1 MPKLKHFALAGAFF
15 LLLALLFTYPL
26 VLDFTDSIV
35 GGTQGDGIYFVW
47 LVRWYQGFF
56 LGENPHI
63 FFNPMMNYPQGWNLS
78 TTDTS
83 LAALTPSIPFSILWG
98 PVAGFNVGMWLSF
111 VFSGLA
117 MYAWVYRHT
126 KSQAASL
133 LAGTIYAFFP
143 NRIAHYDAG
152 HLNLSATAWFP
163 LYFMSLYEVLRAPQT
178 SNWLRQR
185 SHWCW
190 MLLCA
195 GSLGLIAFTSM
206 YYLLFTLLI
215 TLVFVIGYAVF
226 EPRSQVRRLLTQP
239 ASWLRVGLTAA
250 LSAPLLYMALRP
262 FLALA
267 GQGGLADRSVDY
279 MNEYAAELTDFLA
292 PASNHFLWGGWISEI
307 FDRSQWIEGSLYI
320 GAVTLALV
328 ALAFVWKKE
337 LANRPLLYTAGLVM
351 LAAMV
356 IAMGPH
362 LHIDR
367 ELVLINGERVP
378 LPSLLLYNYLPFF
391 AKMRAIMR
399 MGLFTLLFAA
409 FAAGLGA
416 DLLLRRIRPQWRTW
430 AVAGLIALTLFD
442 FYPGSYHGQIKA
454 VEARPVDHW
463 LAQQPGQGA
472 VVQLPFHRS
481 VDQEQVF
488 YALTHKKPFTG
499 GFFNA
504 NKTSQFQYLAPIL
517 ERFPDEHSVETLREF
532 EVEYV
537 VIDPLDYTDF
547 AAVQNELA
555 RLGLVLVTEQGGL
568 WVYTFSD

>member
-1 MPKLKHFALAGAFF
+1 MPKIKHFALAGAFF

-83 LAALTPSIPFSILWG
+83 LAALLPSIPFSMALG
-98 PVAGFNVGMWLSF
+98 PVAGFNIGMWLSF

-126 KSQAASL
+126 RSHGASL

-143 NRIAHYDAG
+143 NRIAHYTAG

-163 LYFMSLYEVLRAPQT
+163 LYFMGLYEVLQT
-178 SNWLRQR
+178 RQKFNWP
-185 SHWCW
+185 W
-190 MLLCA
+190 MALCA
-195 GSLGLIAFTSM
+195 VSLGLIAFTSM
-206 YYLLFTLLI
+206 YYLLFTLLM
-215 TLVFVIGYAVF
+215 TLAFVGGYLLF
-226 EPRSQVRRLLTQP
+226 ENRAQVRGLLTQP
-239 ASWLRVGLTAA
+239 GNWVRVAATAA
-250 LSAPLLYMALRP
+250 LSAPFLYLALRP
-262 FLALA
+262 FLSLA
-267 GQGGLADRSVDY
+267 GSGGLADRSVDY

-292 PASNHFLWGGWISEI
+292 PASSHFLWGGWISEI
-307 FDRSQWIEGSLYI
+307 VDRSQWIEGSLYI

-328 ALAFVWKKE
+328 ALAFLWKKD
-337 LANRPLLYTAGLVM
+337 LANKPVLYTAGLVM
-351 LAAMV
+351 LAALV

-362 LHIDR
+362 LHWDR
-367 ELVLINGERVP
+367 EPVLVGGERVP
-378 LPSLLLYNYLPFF
+378 LPGLLLYNYLPFF

-416 DLLLRRIRPQWRTW
+416 DLLLRRLKPQWRTW
-430 AVAGLIALTLFD
+430 AAAGLIALALFD
-442 FYPGSYHGQIKA
+442 FYPGTYYGSIKP

-463 LAQQPGQGA
+463 LAEQPGMGA
-472 VVQLPFHRS
+472 VVQLPFGRS
-481 VDQEQVF
+481 ADQEQVY
-488 YALTHKKPFTG
+488 YALTHQKPFTG

-504 NKTSQFQYLAPIL
+504 NQTPQFEYLAPIL
-517 ERFPDEHSVETLREF
+517 DRFPDEHSINTLREYQ
-532 EVEYV
+532 VEYI
-537 VIDPLDYTDF
+537 VIDPADYTDF
-547 AAVQNELA
+547 DALHNSLTS
-555 RLGLVLVTEQGGL
+555 LGLVPLTQQGGV

>member
-26 VLDFTDSIV
+26 ILDFTDSIV

-56 LGENPHI
+56 TGENAHI

-83 LAALTPSIPFSILWG
+83 LAALAPSIPFSMALG
-98 PVAGFNVGMWLSF
+98 PVAGYNIGMWLSF

-126 KSQAASL
+126 RSHAASL

-143 NRIAHYDAG
+143 NRIAHYTAG

-163 LYFMSLYEVLRAPQT
+163 LYFMGLYEVLRAKEKF
-178 SNWLRQR
+178 NWG
-185 SHWCW
+185 W
-190 MLLCA
+190 MALCA
-195 GSLGLIAFTSM
+195 VSLGLIAFTSM

-215 TLVFVIGYAVF
+215 TVIFLAGYVLF
-226 EPRSQVRRLLTQP
+226 ESRAEVRRLLTQP
-239 ASWLRVGLTAA
+239 ANWLRGAATVA
-250 LSAPLLYMALRP
+250 LSAPFLYMALRP
-262 FLALA
+262 FLSLA

-279 MNEYAAELTDFLA
+279 MNEFAANITDFLA
-292 PASNHFLWGGWISEI
+292 PASSHFLLGGWISDI
-307 FDRSQWIEGSLYI
+307 FDRSQWIEGSLYV
-320 GAVTLALV
+320 GMVTLALV
-328 ALAFVWKKE
+328 VLAFVWKKQ
-337 LANRPLLYTAGLVM
+337 LANKPLLYISALAM
-351 LAAMV
+351 LGALV

-362 LHIDR
+362 LHWDR

-378 LPSLLLYNYLPFF
+378 LPSLLLYNYVPFF

-409 FAAGLGA
+409 FVAGVGA
-416 DLLLRRIRPQWRTW
+416 DLLLKRIRPQWRGW
-430 AVAGLIALTLFD
+430 AAAGLIALALFE
-442 FYPGSYHGQIKA
+442 FYPGTFYGSIKP
-454 VEARPVDHW
+454 VEARPVDYW
-463 LAQQPGQGA
+463 LAEQPGQGA
-472 VVQLPFHRS
+472 VVQLPFSRS
-481 VDQEQVF
+481 VDQEQVY

-504 NKTSQFQYLAPIL
+504 NQTSQFHYLAPIL
-517 ERFPDEHSVETLREF
+517 ERFPDEHSVNTLREYQ
-532 EVEYV
+532 VEFI
-537 VIDPLDYTDF
+537 VIDPADYPDF
-547 AAVQNELA
+547 AAMQDLLIS
-555 RLGLVLVTEQGGL
+555 LGLEPLTQQGGL
-568 WVYTFSD
+568 WVYTFSE